1 MKHIFVGDVHGKVE
15 QVERALDKEG
25 RKIFV
30 GDLMDSFDRSWA
42 DHAKC
47 LDLVLSAV
55 GAGEADVIYGNHE
68 LSYLQPHHKCSGWT
82 EDRCLMM
89 RQYRQ
94 QIETTFKPYILLSD
108 RFLVSHAGLTEQIW
122 KEKHLTFENLE
133 STLQGWWPKTSSPM
147 HWIGYYRGGFN
158 SVGGM
163 FWCDFRAEFRPIKGL
178 TQVFGHTAGDSI
190 RQLGD
195 NFCIDC
201 LDKKHDFLEM
211 DL

>member
-1 MKHIFVGDVHGKVE
+1 MKHIFVGDIHGKVE
-15 QVERALDKEG
+15 QVERALAKEG
-25 RKIFV
+25 KKIFV
-30 GDLMDSFDRSWA
+30 GDFMDSFDRSWES
-42 DHAKC
+42 HARC
-47 LDLVLSAV
+47 LDLVLKAIKQ
-55 GAGEADVIYGNHE
+55 GEAEAIYGNHE
-68 LSYLQPHHKCSGWT
+68 LSYLMPQHNCSGWT
-82 EDRCLMM
+82 EKNQETVLQRRAD
-89 RQYRQ
+89 
-94 QIETTFKPYILLSD
+94 IEALFKPFILLSD

-133 STLQGWWPKTSSPM
+133 STLRRWWPKTRSPM
-147 HWIGYYRGGFN
+147 HWIGHYRGGFYN
-158 SVGGM
+158 VGGM

-201 LDKKHDFLEM
+201 LDFKHEFLEM